1 MKLGGCSASPASLE
15 KRARVAIL
23 AAVADV
29 RSISLLA
36 VSGSTYID
44 HLSMWGYPITNKQ
57 ISYTDCRV
65 R

>member
-44 HLSMWGYPITNKQ
+44 HLSMWGVSNNEHANIVH
-57 ISYTDCRV
+57 CRV